1 MRNKIGPNLILGGAL
16 LLALTSC
23 TKEIPFEKLSP
34 DSKDQSYEKSTIDT
48 QGDYIYS
55 SSQQNGSMSASEV
68 LPFSTGE
75 NKRVKLEIGE
85 KSIRVIEMERD
96 QRYASNTTNNKMVL
110 EIPIT
115 HVQYQCAKDKFG
127 ECTNKEEEASNI
139 SWMQKNAI
147 KVKFDEFKST
157 ELELL
162 PILDSQTNGENCYVE
177 KSNRLID
184 AKIES
189 DAINFKVE
197 RTFVTSI
204 NCLNEIN
211 KLSDATITAIYQYS
225 MVKTK
230 SVLSPDYKTV
240 SYPVASRDENL
251 FGFFAT
257 QNVVLDVD
265 HNNTVDSTKQ
275 IMNRWN
281 PNRKEITYYLSDEF
295 AKPEN
300 KLVND
305 LTIKTVNNVNDGLEK
320 AGVNF
325 RINLKQP
332 AGKSPGDIRNSMI
345 VLVEDPV
352 ASSVIGYGPQTEDP
366 VTGEIFSARTIMFLG
381 TIKKFVQYTY
391 NDIVAEKNR
400 IKYEKNHKSL
410 IPTVPNKNLGA
421 QAGTLVPTLGEKKSR
436 PGNGKNSSAG
446 LVSLSNDQLLKKL
459 KFSSFDANSISGA
472 NNAKVATFEQ
482 SLSKRIN
489 NKYSGT
495 DLKSKLRYLN
505 EVKNCAFNHAEGALS
520 GISERLLAKFSDDLA
535 PWAAL
540 SDSDKQTVIDKIL
553 PDIWVNTLI
562 HELGHNLGL
571 RHNFEAST
579 DLANF
584 YSADELKKLDV
595 DHEAPFS
602 SVMDYGNDL
611 KTLPVFG
618 KYDIAALRFGYNR
631 EIEVIDGVTKAAKI
645 VKVDSTIN
653 AVQLGQGDRIKGYK
667 YCTDQNLGGSITCA
681 QFDLGTD
688 IVSIVKNHIADYEQN
703 YSQRNFRNNRAD
715 FSLGMQDLR
724 YARRISGI
732 FLDLRLVT
740 EIKELYRNVYGIPE
754 GHPLWTT
761 NEYLKPYQE
770 SSALVAAFF
779 TKILATPSVQCALAD
794 KSTSQLVGIV
804 GLSRLNPGYINCS
817 EVDERD
823 LAELAKNAGIPDT
836 TTLVVIGQGGKHIN
850 SKKSYDNPSESSL
863 AIDVRGI
870 WIDKALALDSLLKRQ
885 LGQFDL
891 DRYSDNYLSQ
901 ADAAPVMLK
910 LFSDVM
916 TGQLENDVEFIIDG
930 SKQNLKISYD
940 VTSSQLIEVPMH
952 PIIAQNIGVNSF
964 VPTSFQE
971 LVANRVAVNSIDT
984 NITGSNSQDMNIS
997 NAFSLVRKY
1006 TTGENISWEKDFSK
1020 VDITGIS
1027 YVAGPKNVIA
1037 YDAIY
1042 NYTATSNM
1050 ETLPEE
1056 LLAALLVEKKD
1067 PTKPVTIPA
1076 GASAEILAAIE
1087 VVIDLPAEVVEAF
1100 VKGSLQ
1106 SSNFYSEIIR
1116 SLPTTAEAMQ
1126 AAQSNKK

>member
-197 RTFVTSI
+197 RTFVTSV

-211 KLSDATITAIYQYS
+211 KLSDATITAVYQYS

-230 SVLSPDYKTV
+230 SVLSPDYKIV

-400 IKYEKNHKSL
+400 IKYEKTHKSL
-410 IPTVPNKNLGA
+410 ISTVPNKNLAVQPGA
-421 QAGTLVPTLGEKKSR
+421 LVPTIGKKSR
-436 PGNGKNSSAG
+436 LGSGKNSNA
-446 LVSLSNDQLLKKL
+446 LANLSSDQILGKL
-459 KFSSFDANSISGA
+459 KNSSFDANSISGA
-472 NNAKVATFEQ
+472 NSGKVAAFEQ
-482 SLSKRIN
+482 SLSKRVN

-520 GISERLLAKFSDDLA
+520 GISQLLSAKFGDDPA
-535 PWAAL
+535 PWTEL
-540 SDSDKQTVIDKIL
+540 SDSDKQSAIDKIL

-584 YSADELKKLDV
+584 YSDDELKKLNV

-631 EIEVIDGVTKAAKI
+631 EIEVIDGLTKAAKI

-688 IVSIVKNHIADYEQN
+688 VVSIVKNHIADYEQN
-703 YSQRNFRNNRAD
+703 YLQRNFRNNRAD

-724 YARRISGI
+724 YAKRIGGI

-754 GHPLWTT
+754 GHPLWTK

-823 LAELAKNAGIPDT
+823 LAELAKNEGIPDT

-850 SKKSYDNPSESSL
+850 SKKSYNNPSESSL

-885 LGQFDL
+885 LGQYDL

-901 ADAAPVMLK
+901 ADAAPVMIK

-916 TGQLENDVEFIIDG
+916 NGQLENDVEFIIDG

-952 PIIAQNIGVNSF
+952 PIISREIGVNEMM
-964 VPTSFQE
+964 PTSFQE

-984 NITGSNSQDMNIS
+984 NTTGSNSEDMNIS
-997 NAFSLVRKY
+997 NAFSLVGKY
-1006 TTGENISWEKDFSK
+1006 TTGENLNWDKNILK
-1020 VDITGIS
+1020 VDITGLS
-1027 YVAGPKNVIA
+1027 YVAGPNNVVA

-1042 NYTATSNM
+1042 NYIATSNM
-1050 ETLPEE
+1050 EILPGD

-1067 PTKPVTIPA
+1067 PTKPVTIPT
-1076 GASAEILAAIE
+1076 GASPKILAAIE
-1087 VVIDLPAEVVEAF
+1087 VVIDLPADILEAF
-1100 VKGSLQ
+1100 IQGSLQ
-1106 SSNFYSEIIR
+1106 SSNFYSQIIR
-1116 SLPTTAEAMQ
+1116 SLPTTAEALHL
-1126 AAQSNKK
+1126 AQIKK